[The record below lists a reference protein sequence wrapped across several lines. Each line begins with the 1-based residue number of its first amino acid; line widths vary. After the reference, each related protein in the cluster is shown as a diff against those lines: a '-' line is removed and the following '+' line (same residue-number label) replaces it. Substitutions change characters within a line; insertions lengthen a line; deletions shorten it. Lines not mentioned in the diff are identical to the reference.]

1 MTGNKITAELIQK
14 YLNGTCTLEEK
25 ARVIVWYNSFDQQED
40 ILGKLSPEE
49 RGQLKILMLDNIN
62 SRIDNLANLASPKQ
76 SSPTIRNLSY
86 WLSGV
91 AAAILIFLGIT
102 LYQKQAPEIAT
113 NQNIKEA
120 KLLVLENQGT
130 ALYKRE
136 LEDGTVIW
144 LNPGARIEVPEHFA
158 ANKREVSM
166 TGKVFFE
173 VSKNPKR
180 PFLIYAGGVTTKVL
194 GTSFLIKAEKGKD
207 TEVEVVTGKVA
218 VAVSDKENDE
228 GVLLLPEQ
236 RAVYSTEEQSLKKD
250 LTPAQSEVKIWK
262 KPKLSFENTQIREVL
277 GVLESNFGI
286 TINSNEKINSCMLK
300 ADFTDQNLAE
310 ILEMLCKSVDAS
322 YQINQEVVTING
334 KGCN

>member
-40 ILGKLSPEE
+40 VLGKLSPEE
-49 RGQLKILMLDNIN
+49 RGQLKVLMLNNIN
-62 SRIDNLANLASPKQ
+62 SRIDNLDSPKQ
-76 SSPTIRNLSY
+76 GSPLIRNLSY

-102 LYQKQAPEIAT
+102 LYQKQTPEIAA

-130 ALYKRE
+130 TLYKRE

-144 LNPGARIEVPEHFA
+144 LNPGSRIEVPEHFA

-218 VAVSDKENDE
+218 VAVSDKENE

-236 RAVYSTEEQSLKKD
+236 RAVYSNEEQSLKKD
-250 LTPAQSEVKIWK
+250 ITPAQSEVKIWK
-262 KPKLSFENTQIREVL
+262 KPRLSFENTQIREVL
-277 GVLESNFGI
+277 SVLENNFNI
-286 TINSNEKINSCMLK
+286 TINSNEKVNSCMLK

-322 YQINQEVVTING
+322 YQINQGVVTING

>member
-1 MTGNKITAELIQK
+1 MTGNKITAEFIQK

-25 ARVIVWYNSFDQQED
+25 ARVILWYNSFDQQED
-40 ILGKLSPEE
+40 ILGQLSLKEREQLKLS
-49 RGQLKILMLDNIN
+49 MLDNIN
-62 SRIDNLANLASPKQ
+62 SRIDSISPAKENTT
-76 SSPTIRNLSY
+76 SVRTLTY
-86 WLSGV
+86 WISGI
-91 AAAILIFLGIT
+91 AAALLMFLGIT
-102 LYQKQAPEIAT
+102 FYQNQEAPVIA

-120 KLLVLENQGT
+120 KVLVLENQGT
-130 ALYKRE
+130 TLYKRE

-207 TEVEVVTGKVA
+207 TEVEVLTGKVA
-218 VAVSDKENDE
+218 VAVSDKENDK
-228 GVLLLPEQ
+228 GVMLLPEQ

-250 LTPAQSEVKIWK
+250 ITSAQSEVKIWK
-262 KPKLSFENTQIREVL
+262 RPRLSFENTQIREVL
-277 GVLESNFGI
+277 SVLEDNFDI
-286 TINSNEKINSCMLK
+286 TINSNAKINSCILK